1 MTRALE
7 PGVHQEGRDRL
18 TVWLGASHLSLG
30 LSFPSKPLF
39 PRARPPL
46 TCLDQRQG
54 RGLLFRLPFLIQSEE
69 KRPIPEPHTALEHS
83 PSPPGSGPPHRPHT
97 MGGRRPGEELSI
109 WNWKELWK
117 CAIHILFIIIL
128 SNGDD
133 FHMTWTTLKFII
145 QRHLIHLPRAAS
157 ASV

>member
-97 MGGRRPGEELSI
+97 MGGRRPGEGLWYRIVNLEL
-109 WNWKELWK
+109 E
-117 CAIHILFIIIL
+117 
-128 SNGDD
+128 G
-133 FHMTWTTLKFII
+133 TLEMRYTHPLYYNSF
-145 QRHLIHLPRAAS
+145 
-157 ASV
+157 